1 MSRCIYNLI
10 SQLLGRTDAVIYH
23 RVTPGAFSIL
33 DVYGRFPT
41 IGLAENMVYDVIPII
56 PNAVGSTA
64 VNASIYNVTCSTL
77 PAGDLSAHAVNNTG
91 TYPTTATIAVSY
103 LPLNDS
109 EGAHAYAPLPCRLPI
124 F

>member
-64 VNASIYNVTCSTL
+64 VNASIYNVTCSAL
-77 PAGDLSAHAVNNTG
+77 PAGDLSALIGGTG
-91 TYPTTATIAVSY
+91 GLVTIDLAY
-103 LPLNDS
+103 LPLDS
-109 EGAHAYAPLPCRLPI
+109 DGGEGVGGVAPLPCRLLI